1 MVHLKWIVHGRN
13 DDRTLEPILDHRL
26 ADRAWKIFVSTKSD
40 LFSGSMFISPRVTCC
55 FIDVFPKE
63 LMLIHPTSGN
73 QLRGWKIL
81 HLYIIYYVD
90 HFFRLETS
98 YSSTISSQTR

>member
-81 HLYIIYYVD
+81 HLYS
-90 HFFRLETS
+90 FT
-98 YSSTISSQTR
+98 T